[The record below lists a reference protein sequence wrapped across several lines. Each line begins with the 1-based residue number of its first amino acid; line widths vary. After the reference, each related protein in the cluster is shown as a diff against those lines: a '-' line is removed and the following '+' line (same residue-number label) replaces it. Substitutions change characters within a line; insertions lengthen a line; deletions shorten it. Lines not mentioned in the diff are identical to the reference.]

1 MKYKVQLAQ
10 LTSYI
15 VRATPVMW
23 KQQMVFYALLQS
35 EWLSNCLR
43 AVYSVKLYVKKEDTL
58 KCLQLWRQNN
68 RVIIFFI
75 LVWALGWLMSQVQ
88 TAFSQANHLPFW
100 ATLLSSD
107 KTKHKLEERVSESH
121 NGILTRSLLRAN
133 FLWWEWV
140 NPNFEFV
147 HPFPWTSLC
156 LHKISV
162 SSLLTAVKNQ
172 VTGNFILNEKSEDAK
187 SKTFIENGLQWEYSI
202 EGERET
208 LKTTGPLHEGIIVL
222 VSVSSKFSELPFVL
236 PNFCLF

>member
-10 LTSYI
+10 LTGHI
-15 VRATPVMW
+15 VGATPVMW
-23 KQQMVFYALLQS
+23 KQQMFFYALLQS
-35 EWLSNCLR
+35 EWLSNCLH

-68 RVIIFFI
+68 RVIIFFYPS
-75 LVWALGWLMSQVQ
+75 MSFGVTDESGSNSFQ
-88 TAFSQANHLPFW
+88 PRKP
-100 ATLLSSD
+100 SS
-107 KTKHKLEERVSESH
+107 
-121 NGILTRSLLRAN
+121 
-133 FLWWEWV
+133 FLWWEWI

-222 VSVSSKFSELPFVL
+222 VSVSSKFSELQFVL

>member
-1 MKYKVQLAQ
+1 MPYFKANDFQIACVQF
-10 LTSYI
+10 TVWSC
-15 VRATPVMW
+15 MW
-23 KQQMVFYALLQS
+23 KRRTLWNVFSYGDKIT
-35 EWLSNCLR
+35 EWSF
-43 AVYSVKLYVKKEDTL
+43 
-58 KCLQLWRQNN
+58 
-68 RVIIFFI
+68 FFI

-88 TAFSQANHLPFW
+88 TAFSQENHLPFW
-100 ATLLSSD
+100 ATRLSSD
-107 KTKHKLEERVSESH
+107 KTKHKLEELVSESH

-222 VSVSSKFSELPFVL
+222 VSVSSKFSELQFVL